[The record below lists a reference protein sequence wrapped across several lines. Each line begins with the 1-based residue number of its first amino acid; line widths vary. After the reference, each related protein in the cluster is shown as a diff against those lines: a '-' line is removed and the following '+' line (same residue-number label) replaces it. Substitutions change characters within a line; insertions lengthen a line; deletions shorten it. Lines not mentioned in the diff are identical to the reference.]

1 MIHIKNLCLNY
12 DDKSALDNICFN
24 IEKNSTCAI
33 IGPSGCGKT
42 SLLYI
47 LAGLIRESCGEVL
60 IEGKTLQGYRKATG
74 VILQDLGLLPWKT
87 VWHNIALGL
96 KSRDIDKNI
105 IDEKVKDILKELNL
119 TEHINKYPH
128 ELSGGEKQRVAI
140 GRTLVLNP
148 DLLLCDEATSALDEI
163 TKEQLQNL
171 ILELYKN
178 HPMTLVLVTHSIEE
192 AVFLGQNIVVMEKGR
207 IKKVISNPYFG
218 QSDIREKDS
227 YYSICREVRKWL
239 YQE

>member
-1 MIHIKNLCLNY
+1 MIDIKNLCLNY
-12 DDKSALDNICFN
+12 GDKLVLDNICLN

-47 LAGLIRESCGEVL
+47 LARLIRESSGEVL
-60 IEGKTLQGYRKATG
+60 IDGKILKGNRKATG

-87 VWHNIALGL
+87 VWNNIALGL
-96 KSRDIDKNI
+96 KGRNIEKNI
-105 IDEKVKDILKELNL
+105 IEKMVNGILEELRL
-119 TEHINKYPH
+119 SEHKNKYPH

-171 ILELYKN
+171 ILELYKK
-178 HPMTLVLVTHSIEE
+178 HPMTLVLVTHSVEE

-218 QSDIREKDS
+218 QNNIRENDS

>member
-1 MIHIKNLCLNY
+1 MIHIKNLSLSY
-12 DDKSALDNICFN
+12 GDKLILDNIYLN
-24 IEKNSTCAI
+24 IKKNSTCAI

-47 LAGLIRESCGEVL
+47 LAGLIRGSSGEVL
-60 IEGKTLQGYRKATG
+60 IEEKTLQGNRKATG

-87 VWHNIALGL
+87 VWNNIALGL
-96 KSRDIDKNI
+96 KGRNIDKNI
-105 IDEKVKDILKELNL
+105 IEEKLNDILKELNL
-119 TEHINKYPH
+119 TEHKNKYPH

-163 TKEQLQNL
+163 TKEQLQNI
-171 ILELYKN
+171 ILEIYKK
-178 HPMTLVLVTHSIEE
+178 HPITLVLVTHSIEE

-227 YYSICREVRKWL
+227 YYNICREVRKWL

>member
-1 MIHIKNLCLNY
+1 MIHVKNLCLNY
-12 DDKSALDNICFN
+12 GEKLVLDNIELN
-24 IEKNSTCAI
+24 IERNSTCAI

-47 LAGLIRESCGEVL
+47 LAGLIKESSGEVL
-60 IEGKTLQGYRKATG
+60 IDNKFLQGTRQETG
-74 VILQDLGLLPWKT
+74 VILQDLGLLPWKN
-87 VWHNIALGL
+87 VWNNIALGL
-96 KSRDIDKNI
+96 KVRKIDKNLI
-105 IDEKVKDILKELNL
+105 KNKVENMLEELSI
-119 TEHINKYPH
+119 TQHKNKYPH

-192 AVFLGQNIVVMEKGR
+192 AVFLGQKIIVMENTK
-207 IKKVISNPYFG
+207 IKKVIHNPYFG

-227 YYSICREVRKWL
+227 YYNICREVRKWL
-239 YQE
+239 YQK

>member
-207 IKKVISNPYFG
+207 IKKSNLKSLFWT
-218 QSDIREKDS
+218 K
-227 YYSICREVRKWL
+227 
-239 YQE
+239 

>member
-1 MIHIKNLCLNY
+1 MIHIRNLCLNY
-12 DDKSALDNICFN
+12 DDKPALDNICLN

-60 IEGKTLQGYRKATG
+60 IEGKTLQGNRKSTG

-87 VWHNIALGL
+87 VWNNIALGL
-96 KSRDIDKNI
+96 KSRNIDKNI
-105 IDEKVKDILKELNL
+105 IEEKVKDILKELNL

-178 HPMTLVLVTHSIEE
+178 HPMTLVLVTHSVEE

-218 QSDIREKDS
+218 QNDIREKDS
-227 YYSICREVRKWL
+227 YYGICREVRKWL